1 MLTSYYDVIPYFM
14 QLQHI
19 PDMVPRPN
27 LSVWD
32 FFNLWS
38 GLLLI
43 TKCFCTGKDIIM
55 SRPISIK
62 KDSLITHE
70 NTCLIHIISN
80 VRLSDNCND
89 GNIEKETLRE
99 YS

>member
-1 MLTSYYDVIPYFM
+1 
-14 QLQHI
+14 
-19 PDMVPRPN
+19 
-27 LSVWD
+27 
-32 FFNLWS
+32 
-38 GLLLI
+38 
-43 TKCFCTGKDIIM
+43 M

-62 KDSLITHE
+62 KDSLITYE

-89 GNIEKETLRE
+89 GNIEKETLWE